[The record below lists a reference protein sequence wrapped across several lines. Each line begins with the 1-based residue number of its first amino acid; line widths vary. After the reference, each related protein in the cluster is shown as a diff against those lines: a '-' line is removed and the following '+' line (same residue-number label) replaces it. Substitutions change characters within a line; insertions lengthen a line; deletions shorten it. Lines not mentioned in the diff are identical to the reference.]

1 MSRIWKKKM
10 HRSNKMAVMG
20 AGRKENREMYVKGI
34 AKQVFGMSKSKMQS
48 AAWGLS

>member
-1 MSRIWKKKM
+1 M
-10 HRSNKMAVMG
+10 HRSNKMAVMGAGWG

-34 AKQVFGMSKSKMQS
+34 AKQVFGMSKPKMQS